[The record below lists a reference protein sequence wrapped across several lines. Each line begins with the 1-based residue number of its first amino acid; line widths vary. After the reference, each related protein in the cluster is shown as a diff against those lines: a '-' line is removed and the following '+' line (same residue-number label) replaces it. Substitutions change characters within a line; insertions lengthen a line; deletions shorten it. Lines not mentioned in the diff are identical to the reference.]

1 MSLSTKELDAWL
13 RLAHRVGVGVGR
25 ASMRR
30 LLAALGSPEAVAAAP
45 LETLQEVVGA
55 KRAEELLGEP
65 PGHAARVA
73 ATLAWLA
80 ERPTRRLL
88 TLGDPDYPDLLLQTA
103 DPPLL
108 LYLDGRAELLRTDA
122 VAIVG
127 SRRPTPQGLDNA
139 RRLARQLGEHGWTVV
154 SGLAAGI
161 DGAAHAGA
169 LEASAGTVAVVG
181 TGLDV
186 VYPHAHRALAA
197 RIAREGL
204 LVSEFPL
211 GMAPMPDNF
220 PQRNRII
227 AGLSRGT
234 LVVEA
239 ALRSGSLITARQATE
254 AGREVFA
261 VPGSIH
267 SQQARG
273 CHALLR
279 DGAKLV
285 ESVDD
290 ILDELGG
297 PARGAMA
304 CGRLDGGAA
313 LSPDLAEPDDD
324 DEDDVLRALGHD
336 PVSLDA
342 LIARCGWP
350 APQLNVRLMELELAG
365 RVARL
370 PGGLFQRQQAA

>member
-1 MSLSTKELDAWL
+1 MSLPKEELDAWL

-30 LLAALGSPEAVAAAP
+30 LLAALGSPQAVANAS
-45 LETLQEVVGA
+45 LETLQEVVG
-55 KRAEELLGEP
+55 KRAEELQAEP
-65 PGHAARVA
+65 AGHGARVA

-80 ERPTRRLL
+80 ARANRRVL
-88 TLGDPDYPDLLLQTA
+88 TLADADYPALLLQTA

-108 LYLDGRAELLRTDA
+108 LYLEGRADLLSADS

-127 SRRPTPQGLDNA
+127 SRRPTPQGLENA
-139 RRLARQLGEHGWTVV
+139 RRLARELGERGWAVV

-181 TGLDV
+181 TGLDM

-204 LVSEFPL
+204 MVSEFPL

-254 AGREVFA
+254 SGREVFA

-267 SQQARG
+267 SPQARG

-290 ILDELGG
+290 ILDELGVLAR
-297 PARGAMA
+297 PAVASR
-304 CGRLDGGAA
+304 RLDGGALLEA
-313 LSPDLAEPDDD
+313 EQAEPDD
-324 DEDDVLRALGHD
+324 EVLRALGHD

-342 LIARCGWP
+342 LMARCGWP
-350 APQLNVRLMELELAG
+350 APQLNVRLMELELEG

>member
-1 MSLSTKELDAWL
+1 MSLSTEELDAWL
-13 RLAHRVGVGVGR
+13 RLAHRVGLGVGR
-25 ASMRR
+25 VSMRR
-30 LLAALGSPEAVAAAP
+30 LLAALGSPQAVATAS
-45 LETLQEVVGA
+45 LETLCDLVGP
-55 KRAEELLGEP
+55 KRAEELRAEP

-73 ATLAWLA
+73 ATRAWLE

-88 TLGDPDYPDLLLQTA
+88 TLADADYPPLLLHTA
-103 DPPLL
+103 DPPLV
-108 LYLDGRAELLRTDA
+108 LYLEGRRELLRADS

-127 SRRPTPQGLDNA
+127 SRRPTPQGLENA
-139 RRLARQLGEHGWTVV
+139 RRLARELGEHGRCVV

-169 LEASAGTVAVVG
+169 LEAGAGTVAVVG

-197 RIAREGL
+197 RVAQQGL
-204 LVSEFPL
+204 MVSEFPL

-267 SQQARG
+267 SPQARG

-279 DGAKLV
+279 EGAKLV

-290 ILDELGG
+290 ILDEIAG
-297 PARGAMA
+297 PARVGVPS
-304 CGRLDGGAA
+304 GRLDGTELPPSG
-313 LSPDLAEPDDD
+313 LREPE
-324 DEDDVLRALGHD
+324 DEVLRALGHD

-350 APQLNVRLMELELAG
+350 AARLNVRLMELELEG
-365 RVARL
+365 CVARL

>member
-1 MSLSTKELDAWL
+1 MSLSSEELDAWL
-13 RLAHRVGVGVGR
+13 RLAHRFGVGVGR

-30 LLAALGSPEAVAAAP
+30 LLAALGSPQAVAAAS
-45 LETLQEVVGA
+45 LETLRELVGP
-55 KRAEELLGEP
+55 KRADELQAEP

-73 ATLAWLA
+73 ATRAWL
-80 ERPTRRLL
+80 EGRPTRRLL
-88 TLGDPDYPDLLLQTA
+88 TLADAEYPPLLMHTA
-103 DPPLL
+103 DPPLV
-108 LYLDGRAELLRTDA
+108 LYLEGRSELLGADS

-127 SRRPTPQGLDNA
+127 SRRPTPQGLENA
-139 RRLARQLGEHGWTVV
+139 RRLARELGEHGWCIV

-169 LEASAGTVAVVG
+169 LEAGAGTVAVVG

-197 RIAREGL
+197 RVAQQGL
-204 LVSEFPL
+204 MVSEFPL

-267 SQQARG
+267 SPQARG

-279 DGAKLV
+279 EGAKLV

-290 ILDELGG
+290 ILDEIAG
-297 PARGAMA
+297 PARVGVPS
-304 CGRLDGGAA
+304 GRLDG
-313 LSPDLAEPDDD
+313 AELPSSGQPESE
-324 DEDDVLRALGHD
+324 DEVLRALGHD

-350 APQLNVRLMELELAG
+350 AARLNVRLMELELEG
-365 RVARL
+365 FVARL

>member
-1 MSLSTKELDAWL
+1 MSLSTEELDAWL

-30 LLAALGSPEAVAAAP
+30 LLAALGSPQAVAAAP
-45 LETLQEVVGA
+45 LQTLREVVGA
-55 KRAEELLGEP
+55 KRAEELQGEP

-73 ATLAWLA
+73 ATLDWLG
-80 ERPTRRLL
+80 ERPMRRLL
-88 TLGDPDYPDLLLQTA
+88 TLADEDYPPLLLQTA

-108 LYLDGRAELLRTDA
+108 LYLEGRAELLTA
-122 VAIVG
+122 QSVAIVG
-127 SRRPTPQGLDNA
+127 SRRPTPQGLENA
-139 RRLARQLGEHGWTVV
+139 RRLARQLGEHGWVVV

-169 LEASAGTVAVVG
+169 LEAGAGTVAVVG
-181 TGLDV
+181 TGLDM

-197 RIAREGL
+197 RIGREGL
-204 LVSEFPL
+204 MVSEFPL

-227 AGLSRGT
+227 AGLARGT

-239 ALRSGSLITARQATE
+239 ALRSGSLITARQAAE

-267 SQQARG
+267 AQQARG

-279 DGAKLV
+279 DGATLV
-285 ESVDD
+285 ETVDD
-290 ILDELGG
+290 ILGELGG
-297 PARGAMA
+297 PARPVLPSR
-304 CGRLDGGAA
+304 RLDGADA
-313 LSPDLAEPDDD
+313 HAPNETEPDDV
-324 DEDDVLRALGHD
+324 DEILCALGHD

-350 APQLNVRLMELELAG
+350 AARLNVRLMELELEG

>member
-1 MSLSTKELDAWL
+1 VSLSTEELDAWL

-30 LLAALGSPEAVAAAP
+30 LLAALGSPQAVAAAS
-45 LETLQEVVGA
+45 LGTLREVVGP
-55 KRAEELLGEP
+55 KRADELQAEL
-65 PGHAARVA
+65 PGHAARVR
-73 ATLAWLA
+73 ATRAWLE

-88 TLGDPDYPDLLLQTA
+88 TLADADY
-103 DPPLL
+103 PPLL
-108 LYLDGRAELLRTDA
+108 LHTPDPPLVLYLEGRSELLSADS

-127 SRRPTPQGLDNA
+127 SRRPTPQGLEIA
-139 RRLARQLGEHGWTVV
+139 RRLARELGEHGWCVV

-169 LEASAGTVAVVG
+169 LDVGAGTVAVVG

-197 RIAREGL
+197 RVAQQGL
-204 LVSEFPL
+204 VVSEFPL

-267 SQQARG
+267 SPQARG

-279 DGAKLV
+279 EGAKLV

-290 ILDELGG
+290 ILDEIAG
-297 PARGAMA
+297 PARVGVPSGRVDDAGLPA
-304 CGRLDGGAA
+304 CAQPE
-313 LSPDLAEPDDD
+313 SE
-324 DEDDVLRALGHD
+324 DEVLRALGHD

-350 APQLNVRLMELELAG
+350 AARLNVRLMELELEG
-365 RVARL
+365 FVARL

>member
-1 MSLSTKELDAWL
+1 VSLSTEELDAWL
-13 RLAHRVGVGVGR
+13 RLAHRVGVGLGR
-25 ASMRR
+25 ATMRR
-30 LLAALGSPEAVAAAP
+30 LLAALGSPQAVAAAS
-45 LETLQEVVGA
+45 LATLQELVGP
-55 KRAEELLGEP
+55 KRAEELQAEP
-65 PGHAARVA
+65 PGHAGRVA
-73 ATLAWLA
+73 ATCAWLDG
-80 ERPTRRLL
+80 RSTRRVL
-88 TLGDPDYPDLLLQTA
+88 TLADAGYPPLLLETA

-108 LYLDGRAELLRTDA
+108 LYLEGRTELLRADS

-127 SRRPTPQGLDNA
+127 SRRPTPQGLENA
-139 RRLARQLGEHGWTVV
+139 RQLARQLGERGWTVV
-154 SGLAAGI
+154 SGMAAGI

-169 LEASAGTVAVVG
+169 LETAAATIAVVG

-197 RIAREGL
+197 RIAQHGL
-204 LVSEFPL
+204 MVSEFPL

-261 VPGSIH
+261 IPGSIH
-267 SQQARG
+267 APQARG

-279 DGAKLV
+279 EGAKLV
-285 ESVDD
+285 EAVED
-290 ILDELGG
+290 ILEELPG
-297 PARGAMA
+297 PVRAAVPRGP
-304 CGRLDGGAA
+304 LEGAA
-313 LSPDLAEPDDD
+313 SAVPDEPHPESD
-324 DEDDVLRALGHD
+324 DEVLRALGHD

-350 APQLNVRLMELELAG
+350 APRLSVRLMELELEG
-365 RVARL
+365 LVARL

>member
-1 MSLSTKELDAWL
+1 MSLLPKEELDAWL

-30 LLAALGSPEAVAAAP
+30 LLAALGSPQAVAAAS
-45 LETLQEVVGA
+45 LETLQQVVG
-55 KRAEELLGEP
+55 KRAEELQAEP
-65 PGHAARVA
+65 PGHVARVA
-73 ATLAWLA
+73 ATLAWLG
-80 ERPTRRLL
+80 ERPNRRLL
-88 TLGDPDYPDLLLQTA
+88 TLSDADSPPLLLQTA

-108 LYLDGRAELLRTDA
+108 LYLEGRADLLCADS

-127 SRRPTPQGLDNA
+127 SRRPTPQGLENA
-139 RRLARQLGEHGWTVV
+139 RRLARELGDRGWAVV

-181 TGLDV
+181 TGLDM

-204 LVSEFPL
+204 MVSEFPL

-267 SQQARG
+267 SPQARG

-290 ILDELGG
+290 ILDELGA
-297 PARGAMA
+297 PARAA
-304 CGRLDGGAA
+304 VPSRRLDGGAPLQA
-313 LSPDLAEPDDD
+313 EGAEGAEPE
-324 DEDDVLRALGHD
+324 DEVLRALGHD

-342 LIARCGWP
+342 LMARCGWP
-350 APQLNVRLMELELAG
+350 APQLNVRLMELELEG

>member
-1 MSLSTKELDAWL
+1 
-13 RLAHRVGVGVGR
+13 
-25 ASMRR
+25 MRR
-30 LLAALGSPEAVAAAP
+30 LLAALGSPQAVAAAP
-45 LETLQEVVGA
+45 LETLREVVGP
-55 KRAEELLGEP
+55 KRAEELQGEP
-65 PGHAARVA
+65 PGHPARVA
-73 ATLAWLA
+73 ATLGWLE
-80 ERPTRRLL
+80 ERPMRRLL
-88 TLGDPDYPDLLLQTA
+88 TLADADYPPLLLQTA

-108 LYLDGRAELLRTDA
+108 LYLEGRAELLNAQA

-127 SRRPTPQGLDNA
+127 SRRPTPQGLENA
-139 RRLARQLGEHGWTVV
+139 RRLAKQLGEHGWVVV

-169 LEASAGTVAVVG
+169 LEAAAGTVAVVG
-181 TGLDV
+181 TGLDM
-186 VYPHAHRALAA
+186 VYPHAHRSLAA
-197 RIAREGL
+197 RIGREGL

-279 DGAKLV
+279 DGATLV
-285 ESVDD
+285 ESVED
-290 ILDELGG
+290 ILGELGG
-297 PARGAMA
+297 FTRPVVPS
-304 CGRLDGGAA
+304 GRLDGGESRAA
-313 LSPDLAEPDDD
+313 GEIGTDDG
-324 DEDDVLRALGHD
+324 DEVLCALGHD

-350 APQLNVRLMELELAG
+350 AARLNVRLMELELEG

>member
-1 MSLSTKELDAWL
+1 VSLSKEELDAWL

-30 LLAALGSPEAVAAAP
+30 LLAALGSPQAVASAP
-45 LETLQEVVGA
+45 LETLQEVVG
-55 KRAEELLGEP
+55 KRAEELLAEP
-65 PGHAARVA
+65 PGHVARVA
-73 ATLAWLA
+73 ATLAWLDG
-80 ERPTRRLL
+80 RPNRRVL
-88 TLGDPDYPDLLLQTA
+88 TLADSDYPALLLQTA

-108 LYLDGRAELLRTDA
+108 LYLEGRVELLDA
-122 VAIVG
+122 DSVAIVG
-127 SRRPTPQGLDNA
+127 SRRPTPQGLENA
-139 RRLARQLGEHGWTVV
+139 RRLARELGGRGWAVV

-169 LEASAGTVAVVG
+169 LEAPAGTVAVVG
-181 TGLDV
+181 TGLDM

-204 LVSEFPL
+204 MVSEFPL

-261 VPGSIH
+261 VPGSIQ
-267 SQQARG
+267 SPQARG

-285 ESVDD
+285 ETVDD
-290 ILDELGG
+290 ILEELGG
-297 PARGAMA
+297 AAARPVRG
-304 CGRLDGGAA
+304 GRLDGDAA
-313 LSPDLAEPDDD
+313 QPPEPAAPD
-324 DEDDVLRALGHD
+324 DEDADEVLRALGHD

-342 LIARCGWP
+342 LIARCGWA
-350 APQLNVRLMELELAG
+350 APQLNVRLMELELEG

-370 PGGLFQRQQAA
+370 PGGLFQRQQLV

>member
-1 MSLSTKELDAWL
+1 
-13 RLAHRVGVGVGR
+13 
-25 ASMRR
+25 MRR
-30 LLAALGSPEAVAAAP
+30 LLAALGSPQVVATAS
-45 LETLQEVVGA
+45 LETLREVVGP
-55 KRAEELLGEP
+55 KRADELQAEL
-65 PGHAARVA
+65 PGHAARVR
-73 ATLAWLA
+73 ATRAWLE

-88 TLGDPDYPDLLLQTA
+88 TLADADYPPLLLHTA
-103 DPPLL
+103 DPPLV
-108 LYLDGRAELLRTDA
+108 LYLEGRSELLRADS

-127 SRRPTPQGLDNA
+127 SRRPTPQGLEIA
-139 RRLARQLGEHGWTVV
+139 RRLARELGEHGWCVV

-169 LEASAGTVAVVG
+169 LEAGAGTVAVVG

-197 RIAREGL
+197 RVAQQGL
-204 LVSEFPL
+204 IVSEFPL

-267 SQQARG
+267 SPQARG

-279 DGAKLV
+279 EGAKLV

-290 ILDELGG
+290 ILDEIAG
-297 PARGAMA
+297 PARVGVPGGHVDDAGLLA
-304 CGRLDGGAA
+304 CAQPE
-313 LSPDLAEPDDD
+313 SE
-324 DEDDVLRALGHD
+324 DEVLRALGHD

-350 APQLNVRLMELELAG
+350 AARLNVRLMELELEG
-365 RVARL
+365 FVARL

>member
-1 MSLSTKELDAWL
+1 VSLSTEELDAWL

-30 LLAALGSPEAVAAAP
+30 LLAALGSPQAVVAAP
-45 LETLQEVVGA
+45 LETLREVVGP
-55 KRAEELLGEP
+55 KRADELLAEP

-73 ATLAWLA
+73 ATRGWLA

-88 TLGDPDYPDLLLQTA
+88 TLADADYPALLLHTP
-103 DPPLL
+103 DPPLV
-108 LYLDGRAELLRTDA
+108 LYLEGRTELLRADSI
-122 VAIVG
+122 AIVG
-127 SRRPTPQGLDNA
+127 SRRPTPQGLENA
-139 RRLARQLGEHGWTVV
+139 RRLARELGEHGWCVV

-169 LEASAGTVAVVG
+169 LEAGAGTVAVVG

-186 VYPHAHRALAA
+186 VYPHAHRTLAA
-197 RIAREGL
+197 RVAQQGL
-204 LVSEFPL
+204 MVSEFPL

-267 SQQARG
+267 SAQARG

-279 DGAKLV
+279 EGAKLV

-290 ILDELGG
+290 ILDE
-297 PARGAMA
+297 MA
-304 CGRLDGGAA
+304 VPTRAAVPSGRLDDSERPSSGQ
-313 LSPDLAEPDDD
+313 PEPE
-324 DEDDVLRALGHD
+324 DEVLRALGHD

-342 LIARCGWP
+342 LIARSGWP
-350 APQLNVRLMELELAG
+350 AARLNVRLMELELDG
-365 RVARL
+365 FVARL

>member
-1 MSLSTKELDAWL
+1 MSLPPEELDAWL

-30 LLAALGSPEAVAAAP
+30 LLAALGSPQAVASAS
-45 LETLQEVVGA
+45 LETLQEVVG
-55 KRAEELLGEP
+55 KRAEELQAEP

-73 ATLAWLA
+73 ATMAWLD

-88 TLGDPDYPDLLLQTA
+88 TLADPDYPPLLLHTA

-108 LYLDGRAELLRTDA
+108 LYLEGPAELLGAAA
-122 VAIVG
+122 VPMGG
-127 SRRPTPQGLDNA
+127 SRRPPPQGLENA
-139 RRLARQLGEHGWTVV
+139 RRLARQLGEHGWVVV

-169 LEASAGTVAVVG
+169 LEAAAGTVAVVG

-204 LVSEFPL
+204 MVSEFPL

-267 SQQARG
+267 SPQARG

-297 PARGAMA
+297 RA
-304 CGRLDGGAA
+304 CQAVPSRRLDGGGPPV
-313 LSPDLAEPDDD
+313 PDRDEPEED
-324 DEDDVLRALGHD
+324 DEVLRALGHD

-350 APQLNVRLMELELAG
+350 APRLNVRLMELELEG

>member
-1 MSLSTKELDAWL
+1 VSLSTEELDAWL

-30 LLAALGSPEAVAAAP
+30 LLAALGSPQAVAAAP
-45 LETLQEVVGA
+45 LETLCQLVGA
-55 KRAEELLGEP
+55 KRAEELQGEP
-65 PGHAARVA
+65 PGHPARVV
-73 ATLAWLA
+73 ATRTWLD

-88 TLGDPDYPDLLLQTA
+88 TLADADYPPLLLNTA

-108 LYLDGRAELLRTDA
+108 LYLEGRIDLLQADS

-127 SRRPTPQGLDNA
+127 SRRPTPQGLENA

-169 LEASAGTVAVVG
+169 LEASAGTIAVVG

-186 VYPHAHRALAA
+186 VYPHAHRTLAA
-197 RIAREGL
+197 RIAQQGGL
-204 LVSEFPL
+204 MVSEFPL

-267 SQQARG
+267 SDQARG

-279 DGAKLV
+279 EGAKLV
-285 ESVDD
+285 EAVED
-290 ILDELGG
+290 ILDELPG
-297 PARGAMA
+297 PLRAVPS
-304 CGRLDGGAA
+304 GRLDGGSLGAA
-313 LSPDLAEPDDD
+313 DQAETD
-324 DEDDVLRALGHD
+324 DEVLRALGHD

-350 APQLNVRLMELELAG
+350 AARLNVRLMELELDG
-365 RVARL
+365 LVARL

>member
-1 MSLSTKELDAWL
+1 VSLSTEELDAWL

-30 LLAALGSPEAVAAAP
+30 LLAALGSPQAVAAAS
-45 LETLQEVVGA
+45 LETLREVVGP
-55 KRAEELLGEP
+55 KRADELQAEL
-65 PGHAARVA
+65 PGHAARVR
-73 ATLAWLA
+73 ATRAWLE

-88 TLGDPDYPDLLLQTA
+88 TLADADY
-103 DPPLL
+103 PPLL
-108 LYLDGRAELLRTDA
+108 LHTPDPPLVLYLEGRSELLRADS

-127 SRRPTPQGLDNA
+127 SRRPTPQGLEIA
-139 RRLARQLGEHGWTVV
+139 RRLARELGEHGWCVV

-169 LEASAGTVAVVG
+169 LEAGAGTVAVVG

-197 RIAREGL
+197 RVAQQGL
-204 LVSEFPL
+204 VVSEFPL

-267 SQQARG
+267 SPQARG

-279 DGAKLV
+279 EGAKLV

-290 ILDELGG
+290 ILDEIAG
-297 PARGAMA
+297 PARVGVPSGRVDDAELPA
-304 CGRLDGGAA
+304 CAQPE
-313 LSPDLAEPDDD
+313 SE
-324 DEDDVLRALGHD
+324 DEVLRALGHD

-350 APQLNVRLMELELAG
+350 AARLNVRLMELELEG
-365 RVARL
+365 FVARL

>member
-1 MSLSTKELDAWL
+1 MSLSTEELDAWL

-30 LLAALGSPEAVAAAP
+30 LLAALGSPQAVAAAS
-45 LETLQEVVGA
+45 LETLREVVGP
-55 KRAEELLGEP
+55 KRADELQAEL
-65 PGHAARVA
+65 PGHAARVR
-73 ATLAWLA
+73 ATRAWLE

-88 TLGDPDYPDLLLQTA
+88 TLADADYPPLLLHTA
-103 DPPLL
+103 DPPLV
-108 LYLDGRAELLRTDA
+108 LYLEGRSELLRADS

-127 SRRPTPQGLDNA
+127 SRRPTPQGLEIA
-139 RRLARQLGEHGWTVV
+139 RRLARELGEHGWCVV

-169 LEASAGTVAVVG
+169 LEAGAGTVAVVG

-197 RIAREGL
+197 RVAQQGL
-204 LVSEFPL
+204 IVSEFPL

-267 SQQARG
+267 SPQARG

-279 DGAKLV
+279 EGAKLV

-290 ILDELGG
+290 ILDEIAG
-297 PARGAMA
+297 PARVGVPGGHVDDAGLLA
-304 CGRLDGGAA
+304 CAQPE
-313 LSPDLAEPDDD
+313 SE
-324 DEDDVLRALGHD
+324 DEVLRALGHD

-350 APQLNVRLMELELAG
+350 AARLNVRLMELELEG
-365 RVARL
+365 FVARL

>member
-1 MSLSTKELDAWL
+1 VSLSTEELDAWL

-30 LLAALGSPEAVAAAP
+30 LLAALGSPQAVAAAP
-45 LETLQEVVGA
+45 LETLREVVGA
-55 KRAEELLGEP
+55 KRAEELQGEP
-65 PGHAARVA
+65 PGHAARFV
-73 ATLAWLA
+73 ATLAWLE
-80 ERPTRRLL
+80 ERPMRRLL
-88 TLGDPDYPDLLLQTA
+88 TLADADYPPLLLQTA
-103 DPPLL
+103 DPPLV
-108 LYLDGRAELLRTDA
+108 LYLEGRAELLNAQA

-127 SRRPTPQGLDNA
+127 SRRPTPQGLENA
-139 RRLARQLGEHGWTVV
+139 RRLARQLGEHGWVVV

-169 LEASAGTVAVVG
+169 LEAAAGTVAVVG
-181 TGLDV
+181 TGLDM

-197 RIAREGL
+197 RIGREGL

-279 DGAKLV
+279 DGATLV
-285 ESVDD
+285 ESVED
-290 ILDELGG
+290 ILGELGG
-297 PARGAMA
+297 PARPAVPS
-304 CGRLDGGAA
+304 GRLDGGESHAA
-313 LSPDLAEPDDD
+313 GEIGPDDG
-324 DEDDVLRALGHD
+324 DEVLGALGHD

-350 APQLNVRLMELELAG
+350 AARLNARLMELELEG

>member
-1 MSLSTKELDAWL
+1 VSLPPEELDAWL

-30 LLAALGSPEAVAAAP
+30 LLAALGSPQAVASAS
-45 LETLQEVVGA
+45 LETLQEVVG
-55 KRAEELLGEP
+55 KRAEELQAEP

-73 ATLAWLA
+73 ATMAWLE

-88 TLGDPDYPDLLLQTA
+88 TLADSDYPPLLLHTA

-108 LYLDGRAELLRTDA
+108 LYLEGRAELLSADA

-139 RRLARQLGEHGWTVV
+139 RRLARQLGEHGWVVV

-169 LEASAGTVAVVG
+169 LEAAAGTVAVVG

-204 LVSEFPL
+204 MVSEFPL

-279 DGAKLV
+279 DGANLV

-297 PARGAMA
+297 QARKAVA
-304 CGRLDGGAA
+304 NRRLDGGNDQS
-313 LSPDLAEPDDD
+313 LPSEAEQPDDD
-324 DEDDVLRALGHD
+324 EVLRALGHD

-350 APQLNVRLMELELAG
+350 APRLNVRLMELELEG

-370 PGGLFQRQQAA
+370 PGGLFQRQQTA

>member
-1 MSLSTKELDAWL
+1 VSLSTKELDAWL

-290 ILDELGG
+290 ILEELGG
-297 PARGAMA
+297 PAGAAVA
-304 CGRLDGGAA
+304 CGRLDGGTPQLA
-313 LSPDLAEPDDD
+313 DQAEPDDD
-324 DEDDVLRALGHD
+324 DDVLRALGHD

-370 PGGLFQRQQAA
+370 PGGLFQRQHAA

>member
-1 MSLSTKELDAWL
+1 VSLPTEELDAWL

-25 ASMRR
+25 ATMRR
-30 LLAALGSPEAVAAAP
+30 LLAALGSPQAVAAAS
-45 LETLQEVVGA
+45 LATLQELVGT
-55 KRAEELLGEP
+55 KRAEELLAEP
-65 PGHAARVA
+65 PGHAERVA
-73 ATLAWLA
+73 AARAWLDD
-80 ERPTRRLL
+80 RPTRRLL
-88 TLGDPDYPDLLLQTA
+88 TLADTDYPPLLLNTA

-108 LYLDGRAELLRTDA
+108 LYLEGRTELLQTNT

-127 SRRPTPQGLDNA
+127 SRRPTPQGLENA
-139 RRLARQLGEHGWTVV
+139 WRLARQLGERGWTVV

-161 DGAAHAGA
+161 DGAAHGGA
-169 LEASAGTVAVVG
+169 LEAAAGTVAVVG

-186 VYPHAHRALAA
+186 VYPYAHRALAA
-197 RIAREGL
+197 RIARQGL
-204 LVSEFPL
+204 MVSEFPL

-227 AGLSRGT
+227 AGLTRGT

-239 ALRSGSLITARQATE
+239 ALRSGSLITARQAME

-267 SQQARG
+267 SEQARG

-279 DGAKLV
+279 EGAKLV
-285 ESVDD
+285 EAVED
-290 ILDELGG
+290 ILDELPG
-297 PARGAMA
+297 PALSVAPS
-304 CGRLDGGAA
+304 RLDDGGASGSV
-313 LSPDLAEPDDD
+313 LPESH
-324 DEDDVLRALGHD
+324 DEVLRALGHD

-350 APQLNVRLMELELAG
+350 AARLNVRLMELELEG
-365 RVARL
+365 LVARL
-370 PGGLFQRQQAA
+370 PGGLFQRQQVV

>member
-1 MSLSTKELDAWL
+1 MSLSTDELDAWL

-30 LLAALGSPEAVAAAP
+30 LLAALGSPQAVAAAP
-45 LETLQEVVGA
+45 LETLRELVGSR
-55 KRAEELLGEP
+55 RADELQTEP

-73 ATLAWLA
+73 ATCAWLEA
-80 ERPTRRLL
+80 RPARRLL
-88 TLGDPDYPDLLLQTA
+88 TLADADYPPLLLHTA
-103 DPPLL
+103 DPPLV
-108 LYLDGRAELLRTDA
+108 LYLEGRSELLRADS

-127 SRRPTPQGLDNA
+127 SRRPTPQGLENA
-139 RRLARQLGEHGWTVV
+139 RRLARELGEHGWCVV

-169 LEASAGTVAVVG
+169 LEAGAGTVAVVG

-197 RIAREGL
+197 RVAQQGL
-204 LVSEFPL
+204 MVSEFPL

-261 VPGSIH
+261 VPGSIQ
-267 SQQARG
+267 SPQARG

-279 DGAKLV
+279 EGAKLV

-290 ILDELGG
+290 ILDELAG
-297 PARGAMA
+297 PARVGVPSS
-304 CGRLDGGAA
+304 RLDASERPAA
-313 LSPDLAEPDDD
+313 GQPAAG
-324 DEDDVLRALGHD
+324 DEDEVLRALGHD
-336 PVSLDA
+336 PVSVDA

-350 APQLNVRLMELELAG
+350 VERLNVRLMELELEG
-365 RVARL
+365 FVARL

>member
-1 MSLSTKELDAWL
+1 
-13 RLAHRVGVGVGR
+13 
-25 ASMRR
+25 
-30 LLAALGSPEAVAAAP
+30 
-45 LETLQEVVGA
+45 
-55 KRAEELLGEP
+55 
-65 PGHAARVA
+65 
-73 ATLAWLA
+73 
-80 ERPTRRLL
+80 
-88 TLGDPDYPDLLLQTA
+88 
-103 DPPLL
+103 
-108 LYLDGRAELLRTDA
+108 
-122 VAIVG
+122 
-127 SRRPTPQGLDNA
+127 
-139 RRLARQLGEHGWTVV
+139 
-154 SGLAAGI
+154 
-161 DGAAHAGA
+161 
-169 LEASAGTVAVVG
+169 VVG

-186 VYPHAHRALAA
+186 VYPHAHRTLAA
-197 RIAREGL
+197 RVAQQGL
-204 LVSEFPL
+204 MVSEFPL

-267 SQQARG
+267 SPQARG

-279 DGAKLV
+279 EGAKLV

-290 ILDELGG
+290 ILDEIAG
-297 PARGAMA
+297 PARVGVPGGRVDEAGLLA
-304 CGRLDGGAA
+304 CAQPG
-313 LSPDLAEPDDD
+313 SE
-324 DEDDVLRALGHD
+324 DEVLRALGHD

-350 APQLNVRLMELELAG
+350 AARLNVRLMELELEG
-365 RVARL
+365 FVARL

>member
-1 MSLSTKELDAWL
+1 VSLPTEELDAWL

-25 ASMRR
+25 ATMRR
-30 LLAALGSPEAVAAAP
+30 LLAALGSPQAVAAAS
-45 LETLQEVVGA
+45 LATLQELVGP
-55 KRAEELLGEP
+55 KRAEELLAEP
-65 PGHAARVA
+65 PGHAGRVA
-73 ATLAWLA
+73 AARAWLD

-88 TLGDPDYPDLLLQTA
+88 TLADADYPPLLLNTA

-108 LYLDGRAELLRTDA
+108 LYLEGRTELLLSNA

-127 SRRPTPQGLDNA
+127 SRRPTPQGLENA
-139 RRLARQLGEHGWTVV
+139 WRLARQLGERGWTVV
-154 SGLAAGI
+154 SGLASGI
-161 DGAAHAGA
+161 DGAAHGGA
-169 LEASAGTVAVVG
+169 LEAAAGTVAVVG

-186 VYPHAHRALAA
+186 VYPYAHRALAA
-197 RIAREGL
+197 RIARQGL
-204 LVSEFPL
+204 MVSEFPL

-227 AGLSRGT
+227 AGLTRGT

-239 ALRSGSLITARQATE
+239 ALRSGSLITARQAME

-267 SQQARG
+267 SEQARG

-279 DGAKLV
+279 EGAKLV
-285 ESVDD
+285 EAVED
-290 ILDELGG
+290 ILDEL
-297 PARGAMA
+297 P
-304 CGRLDGGAA
+304 GAA
-313 LSPDLAEPDDD
+313 LPVAPSRRLDDGQASASVLPDSH
-324 DEDDVLRALGHD
+324 DEVLRALGHD

-350 APQLNVRLMELELAG
+350 AARLNVRLMELELEG
-365 RVARL
+365 LVARL
-370 PGGLFQRQQAA
+370 PGGLFQRQQMV

>member
-1 MSLSTKELDAWL
+1 MSLSTEELDAWL
-13 RLAHRVGVGVGR
+13 RLVHRVGVGIGR
-25 ASMRR
+25 ATMRR
-30 LLAALGSPEAVAAAP
+30 LLSALGSPQAVAKAP
-45 LETLQEVVGA
+45 RETLEGLVGA
-55 KRAEELLGEP
+55 KKAEELLADP
-65 PGHAARVA
+65 PGHSARVA
-73 ATLAWLA
+73 ATLAWLDDH
-80 ERPTRRLL
+80 PGRRLL
-88 TLGDPDYPDLLLQTA
+88 TLADPDYPPLLLHTA

-108 LYLDGRAELLRTDA
+108 LYLEGRTELLSSEA
-122 VAIVG
+122 IAIVG
-127 SRRPTPQGLDNA
+127 SRRPTPQGLENA
-139 RRLARQLGEHGWTVV
+139 RRMARQLGERGWTVV

-169 LEASAGTVAVVG
+169 LEAAAGTVAVVG

-204 LVSEFPL
+204 MVSEFPL
-211 GMAPMPDNF
+211 GTSPLPDNF

-227 AGLSRGT
+227 AGLARGT

-239 ALRSGSLITARQATE
+239 ALRSGSLITARQA
-254 AGREVFA
+254 ADSGREVFA
-261 VPGSIH
+261 VPGSIQ

-279 DGAKLV
+279 EGAKLV

-297 PARGAMA
+297 GPHALPSCRGAEP
-304 CGRLDGGAA
+304 GGTAA
-313 LSPDLAEPDDD
+313 DDAGEPDD
-324 DEDDVLRALGHD
+324 EVLRALGHD

-350 APQLNVRLMELELAG
+350 ASALNVRLMELELEG
-365 RVARL
+365 HVARL
-370 PGGLFQRQQAA
+370 PGGLFQRQQAT

>member
-1 MSLSTKELDAWL
+1 MSLSTEELDAWL
-13 RLAHRVGVGVGR
+13 RLAHRVGVGIGR
-25 ASMRR
+25 ATMRR
-30 LLAALGSPEAVAAAP
+30 LLAALGSPQAVAAAS
-45 LETLQEVVGA
+45 LATLQELVTP
-55 KRAEELLGEP
+55 KRAEELQIEP
-65 PGHAARVA
+65 PGHPERVA
-73 ATLAWLA
+73 ATRAWLE
-80 ERPTRRLL
+80 ERSTRRLL
-88 TLGDPDYPDLLLQTA
+88 TLAHADYPPLLLQTA

-108 LYLDGRAELLRTDA
+108 LYLEGRVELLRADS

-127 SRRPTPQGLDNA
+127 SRRPTPQGLENA
-139 RRLARQLGEHGWTVV
+139 RRLARQLGERGWTVV
-154 SGLAAGI
+154 SGMAAGI

-169 LEASAGTVAVVG
+169 LETAAGTVAVVG

-197 RIAREGL
+197 RIAQHGL
-204 LVSEFPL
+204 MVSEFPL

-261 VPGSIH
+261 IPGSIH

-279 DGAKLV
+279 EGAKLV
-285 ESVDD
+285 EAVED
-290 ILDELGG
+290 ILDELPG
-297 PARGAMA
+297 PARAVVPS
-304 CGRLDGGAA
+304 GRLDGGEPAA
-313 LSPDLAEPDDD
+313 SDQTALEPQ
-324 DEDDVLRALGHD
+324 DEVLRALGHD

-350 APQLNVRLMELELAG
+350 APQLNARLMELELEG
-365 RVARL
+365 LVARL
-370 PGGLFQRQQAA
+370 PGGLFLRQQAA